1 MSEYNVRQYGRMLDQ
16 IHDFESGRIDL
27 THLISG
33 LKSLLHALEEA
44 DVEWKS
50 KFQNQWGVL
59 EEVYAVALDRNR
71 ELDKG
76 DLQLIGTAVQ
86 AMKQLLSQVYAETS

>member
-1 MSEYNVRQYGRMLDQ
+1 MSEYNLRQYGRMLDQ

-27 THLISG
+27 MHLISG
-33 LKSLLHALEEA
+33 LKSLLCALEEA

-76 DLQLIGTAVQ
+76 DLTLIGTAVQ
-86 AMKQLLSQVYAETS
+86 GMKQLLAQVYTETT